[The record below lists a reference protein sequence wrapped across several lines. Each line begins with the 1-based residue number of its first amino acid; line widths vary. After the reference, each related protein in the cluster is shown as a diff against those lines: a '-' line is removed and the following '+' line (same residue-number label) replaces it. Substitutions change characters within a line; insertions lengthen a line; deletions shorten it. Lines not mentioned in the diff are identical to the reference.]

1 MPTKSVA
8 DEDMA
13 IQLTGR
19 LDSRLLTDRN
29 KSIKTCLFLW
39 GNLGSRKTAWWAWED
54 SNFQPNDY
62 QLLASEVPEVAG
74 LPV

>member
-29 KSIKTCLFLW
+29 KSIKTCLYHW
-39 GNLGSRKTAWWAWED
+39 GNLGSRKTMWWG
-54 SNFQPNDY
+54 P
-62 QLLASEVPEVAG
+62 VAFSIFHSPLTG
-74 LPV
+74 S